1 VQAHGWRQCKHAGRP
16 GAGTRL
22 APMQARRRRTRVAP
36 RRAEALYSSR
46 CLESEQTVR
55 DLTQGSEAKV
65 IVNFAVPMLIGNVFQ
80 QLYTMVDSVI
90 VGRGVGK
97 EALAAVGA
105 SFPIIFLMISLV
117 MGITMGASIIL
128 SQYFGA
134 RDFARLKKTID
145 TTLIFLFFASLVVT
159 VVGLLSA
166 GAILRAVRTPEEVF
180 PLARQYLQAMFAG
193 MIFLFGY
200 NTVSAILRGLGD
212 STNPLYFLIIATVVN
227 IVLDLLFVLVFRWGV
242 AGAAWATVIAQGVSF
257 VIGIIYMQRSRHEHL
272 HLSLKTLR
280 FDRDIF
286 RTVLRIG
293 LPSGIQQSLVS
304 LGFVALTR
312 IVNPFGTDAVA
323 GYTAASRL
331 DSFAAM
337 PAMNLSMAVST
348 FVGQNLGA
356 GKPERVRKGY
366 LSTLAISAGI
376 STFMTLMMIL
386 FKRQLIGLFAAD
398 PAVVEIGADYL
409 VIVSSFYLLFS
420 SMFITG
426 GVLRGAG
433 DTIAQMFITIV
444 ALWIVRIPASAFLS
458 SLLGSRGIW
467 WGIPAGWLVGFTANF
482 FYYLGGRWKRKVV
495 AGPVMAVSD
504 P

>member
-1 VQAHGWRQCKHAGRP
+1 
-16 GAGTRL
+16 
-22 APMQARRRRTRVAP
+22 M
-36 RRAEALYSSR
+36 
-46 CLESEQTVR
+46 R

-65 IVNFAVPMLIGNVFQ
+65 IINFAVPMLIGNVFQ
-80 QLYTMVDSVI
+80 QLYTTVDSVI

-105 SFPIIFLMISLV
+105 SFPILFLMISLV
-117 MGITMGASIIL
+117 MGITMGGSIVL

-134 RDFARLKKTID
+134 RDFNKLRKTIH
-145 TTLIFLFFASLVVT
+145 TTLISLAIAALIVT
-159 VVGLLSA
+159 VAGLLSA

-180 PLARQYLQAMFAG
+180 PLAREYLQVMFAG

-212 STNPLYFLIIATVVN
+212 SKNPLYFLIIATVVN
-227 IVLDLLFVLVFRWGV
+227 IILDLIFVLVLGWGV

-257 VIGIIYMQRSRHEHL
+257 GIGIIYMQRSSHEHL
-272 HLSLKTLR
+272 HFSLKTMR
-280 FDRDIF
+280 FDREIF
-286 RTVLRIG
+286 RAVLRIG

-304 LGFVALTR
+304 LGFVALNR
-312 IVNPFGTDAVA
+312 IVNPFGTDVMA

-331 DSFAAM
+331 DSFASM
-337 PAMNLSMAVST
+337 PAMNLSMAMST

-356 GKPERVRKGY
+356 GKAERVRKGY
-366 LSTLAISAGI
+366 LSTLLISAGI
-376 STFMTLMMIL
+376 STCMTLVMIW
-386 FKRQLIGLFAAD
+386 FKRQLIGLFATD
-398 PAVVEIGADYL
+398 PAVLEIGADYL
-409 VIVSSFYLLFS
+409 VVVSSFYLLFS

-444 ALWIVRIPASAFLS
+444 ALWVVRIPASALLS
-458 SLLGSRGIW
+458 SLLGSNGIW

-482 FYYLGGRWKRKVV
+482 LYYLGGRWKRKVV
-495 AGPVMAVSD
+495 ARPVMVASE